1 MMIRKFTWGHG
12 IAVALAAFM
21 GFILYLIFIFPI
33 GKQNSEL
40 VSQSYYDDELAYQQ
54 VIDAKNNAQEIE
66 VKPQY
71 HQTSEGIRI
80 SFPQELKM
88 PEKVAFHLY
97 RTNDATLDVEKEITL
112 DAQRSFVIPSNVL
125 SKGAYTLKL
134 SWKKDQKNY
143 QIDYDVEWK

>member
-12 IAVALAAFM
+12 IAVALALFM

-54 VIDAKNNAQEIE
+54 VIDAKNNVHQLSL
-66 VKPQY
+66 KPQY
-71 HQTSEGIRI
+71 NQTSEGIRV
-80 SFPQELKM
+80 SFPQELKDA
-88 PEKVAFHLY
+88 EKIAFHLY
-97 RTNDATLDVEKEITL
+97 RTNDATLDIEKEITL
-112 DAQRSFVIPSNVL
+112 DTNHSFFIPSKVL

-134 SWKKDQKNY
+134 SWKKNQKNY